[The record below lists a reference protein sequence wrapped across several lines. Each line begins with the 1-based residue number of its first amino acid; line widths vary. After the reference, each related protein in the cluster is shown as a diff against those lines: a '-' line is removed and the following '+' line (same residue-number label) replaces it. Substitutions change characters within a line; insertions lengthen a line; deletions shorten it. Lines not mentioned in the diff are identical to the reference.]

1 MAWEVRATRD
11 LDEFRRAVGAIG
23 HYFGGWP
30 ADDEAAQ
37 RFSSN
42 LPLERMHAALEGDR
56 IVGGA
61 GAFPFELTVPGGSV
75 RCGGVT
81 VVGVLPTH
89 RRRGILTA
97 MMRVQLEDIRERGE
111 PVAALWASEEVIYR
125 RYGYGVASLSC
136 EMALPSGYAGLRQP
150 PDARATAR
158 LVPLDGSK
166 DMLAAIYDRAR
177 VRTPGMF
184 GRTDTWWETRTLP
197 DPPDRRQGGGE
208 KNALVIE
215 LDGEPVGYAL
225 YRIHT
230 KFESGAAAGHVD
242 VIEALADGP
251 VATRELWRVLLDMD
265 WKATLKA
272 YLLPIGHPLVHQLSY
287 PRRMQLRVG
296 DGLWVRLV
304 DVGAAL
310 SARAY
315 GSDEPVV
322 LEVEDAF
329 LPENSG
335 RWRIAGG
342 TAERTDDDADLALDV
357 GELGSAYLGGF
368 TFGELVRSG
377 VVRELSEG
385 GAARAD
391 AVFLTASPKPWCPEI
406 F

>member
-1 MAWEVRATRD
+1 MAWDVHPTAS
-11 LDEFRRAVGAIG
+11 LDEFKRAVGAIG

-42 LPLERMHAALEGDR
+42 LPLERMHACFDGER

-61 GAFPFELTVPGGSV
+61 GAFPFELTVPGGTV

-97 MMRVQLEDIRERGE
+97 MMRAQLEDIRDRGE
-111 PVAALWASEEVIYR
+111 PIAALWASEEVIYR
-125 RYGYGVASLSC
+125 RYGYGLASLSC
-136 EMALPSGYAGLRQP
+136 EMALPSGYAGLREP
-150 PDARATAR
+150 PDDRASAR
-158 LVPLDGSK
+158 LVPLDASK
-166 DMLAAIYDRAR
+166 DVLAAIYDRVR
-177 VRTPGMF
+177 LRTPGMF
-184 GRTDTWWETRTLP
+184 ARTDTWWQTRNLP
-197 DPPDRRQGGGE
+197 DPPERRQGGGE
-208 KNALVIE
+208 KNALVLE
-215 LDGEPVGYAL
+215 HDGEPAGYAL
-225 YRIHT
+225 YRIHS
-230 KFESGAAAGHVD
+230 KFEGGAAAGHVD
-242 VIEALADGP
+242 VIEAVADGP

-272 YLLPIGHPLVHQLSY
+272 YLLPIDHPLVHQLSY
-287 PRRMQLRVG
+287 PRRMQMRVG

-315 GSDEPVV
+315 GGDGPLV

-329 LPENSG
+329 LPENAG
-335 RWRIAGG
+335 RWRLAGG
-342 TAERTDDDADLALDV
+342 AAERTDTKADLALGV
-357 GELGSAYLGGF
+357 GELAGPYLGGF
-368 TFGELVRSG
+368 TFAELVHAG
-377 VVRELSEG
+377 VARELTEG
-385 GAARAD
+385 AAARAD
-391 AVFLTASPKPWCPEI
+391 ALFATGAPKPWCPEI

>member
-1 MAWEVRATRD
+1 MPWDVRPTQD
-11 LDEFRRAVGAIG
+11 LDEFKQAVGSIG

-30 ADDEAAQ
+30 ADDESAQ
-37 RFSSN
+37 RFSAN
-42 LPLERMHAALEGDR
+42 LPLERMHAAFDGDR

-61 GAFPFELTVPGGSV
+61 GAFPFELTVPGGTV

-89 RRRGILTA
+89 RRRGVLTS
-97 MMRVQLEDIRERGE
+97 MMRAQLEDIRERGE
-111 PVAALWASEEVIYR
+111 PIAALWASEEVIYR
-125 RYGYGVASLSC
+125 RYGYGMASLSG
-136 EMALPSGYAGLRQP
+136 EMSLPSGYAGLREP
-150 PDARATAR
+150 PDEGATVG
-158 LVPLDGSK
+158 LVPLDSSK
-166 DMLAAIYDRAR
+166 DVLAAVYDRVR
-177 VRTPGMF
+177 LRTPGMF
-184 GRTDTWWETRTLP
+184 DRTDTWWETRHLT

-208 KNALVIE
+208 KNALVLE

-242 VIEALADGP
+242 VIEAVADGP

-272 YLLPIGHPLVHQLSY
+272 YLLPIDHPLLQQLRY

-304 DVGAAL
+304 DLRAAL
-310 SARAY
+310 AARSY
-315 GSDEPVV
+315 GDDGAVV

-335 RWRIAGG
+335 RWRVAGG
-342 TAERTDDDADLALDV
+342 QVERTEEEADLALDV
-357 GELGSAYLGGF
+357 GELGAAYLGGF
-368 TFGELVRSG
+368 TFGELVRAG
-377 VVRELSEG
+377 TVRELKEG
-385 GAARAD
+385 GATTAD
-391 AVFLTASPKPWCPEI
+391 AVFSMGTPKPWCPEI